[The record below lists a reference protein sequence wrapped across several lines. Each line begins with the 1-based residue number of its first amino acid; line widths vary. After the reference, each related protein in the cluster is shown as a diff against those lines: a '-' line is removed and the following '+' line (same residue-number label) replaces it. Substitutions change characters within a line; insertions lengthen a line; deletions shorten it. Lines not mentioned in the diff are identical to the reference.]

1 MLIRQNRGGQDAA
14 SEGAAPLPPLV
25 CVLDDD
31 PDIRGSIES
40 LLRSEGFS
48 VQTYASTSDFVMCE
62 SVDRAACLLL
72 DINLGDANGLDFQEE
87 LAGND
92 IAVPVIL
99 MSGYG
104 DIPMTVRGMRAGAL
118 DFLSKPLSDDV
129 LLAAVSDAIRKDEV
143 RRQASAALDGTRQ
156 RYNALTN
163 REREIMGL
171 VTAGLMNKQIAA
183 RLGLS
188 EITVKIHRGN
198 MTRKMQADS
207 LADLV
212 RMAEELGAR
221 EESASRFNR

>member
-1 MLIRQNRGGQDAA
+1 MLIRQNRGGAETA
-14 SEGAAPLPPLV
+14 PENAPPLPPLV

-40 LLRSEGFS
+40 LLRAEGFS
-48 VQTYASTSDFVMCE
+48 VQTYASTSEFVMCD

-87 LAGND
+87 LAGNE

-118 DFLSKPLSDDV
+118 DFLAKPLSDEV

-143 RRQASAALDGTRQ
+143 RRAANAALDGTRQ

-221 EESASRFNR
+221 EASASRFNR

>member
-1 MLIRQNRGGQDAA
+1 MLIRQNRGGAETA
-14 SEGAAPLPPLV
+14 PENAPPLPPLV

-40 LLRSEGFS
+40 LLRAEGFS
-48 VQTYASTSDFVMCE
+48 VQTYASTSEFVMCD

-87 LAGND
+87 LAGNE
-92 IAVPVIL
+92 IPVPVIL

-118 DFLSKPLSDDV
+118 DFLAKPLSDDV

-143 RRQASAALDGTRQ
+143 RRAASAALDGTRQ

-221 EESASRFNR
+221 EASASRFNR

>member
-1 MLIRQNRGGQDAA
+1 MLIRQNRGGAETA
-14 SEGAAPLPPLV
+14 SENAPPLPPLV

-48 VQTYASTSDFVMCE
+48 VQTYASTSEFVMCE

-87 LAGND
+87 LAGNE
-92 IAVPVIL
+92 IPVPVIL

-118 DFLSKPLSDDV
+118 DFLAKPLSDDV

-143 RRQASAALDGTRQ
+143 RRAASAALDGTRQ

-221 EESASRFNR
+221 EASASRFNR

>member
-1 MLIRQNRGGQDAA
+1 MLIKQNRSGHHTAPEIA
-14 SEGAAPLPPLV
+14 SQLPPLV

-31 PDIRGSIES
+31 PEIRGSIES
-40 LLRSEGFS
+40 LLRSEGYS

-87 LAGND
+87 LAGNE

-118 DFLSKPLSDDV
+118 DFLPKPLSDDV
-129 LLAAVSDAIRKDEV
+129 LLAAVSDAIRKDEE
-143 RRQASAALDGTRQ
+143 RRAASAALDGTRQ
-156 RYNALTN
+156 RYKALTS

>member
-1 MLIRQNRGGQDAA
+1 MLIRQNRSGHDAA
-14 SEGAAPLPPLV
+14 SENAVPLPPLV

-221 EESASRFNR
+221 EETASRFNR

>member
-1 MLIRQNRGGQDAA
+1 MLIRQNRGGADTAPENA
-14 SEGAAPLPPLV
+14 PPLPPLV

-48 VQTYASTSDFVMCE
+48 VQTYASTSEFVMCE

-87 LAGND
+87 LAGNE

-118 DFLSKPLSDDV
+118 DFLAKPLSDDV

-143 RRQASAALDGTRQ
+143 RRAASAALDGTRQ

-221 EESASRFNR
+221 EASASRFNR

>member
-1 MLIRQNRGGQDAA
+1 MLIRQNRGGAETA
-14 SEGAAPLPPLV
+14 SENAPPLPPLV

-48 VQTYASTSDFVMCE
+48 VQTYASTSEFVMCD

-87 LAGND
+87 LAGNE

-118 DFLSKPLSDDV
+118 DFLAKPLSDDV
-129 LLAAVSDAIRKDEV
+129 LLAAISDAIRKDEV
-143 RRQASAALDGTRQ
+143 RRAASAALDGTRQ

-221 EESASRFNR
+221 EASASRFNR

>member
-1 MLIRQNRGGQDAA
+1 MLIRQNRSGQDAA

-87 LAGND
+87 LAGNE

-129 LLAAVSDAIRKDEV
+129 LLAAVSDAIRKDEE
-143 RRQASAALDGTRQ
+143 RRLASAALDGTRQ

-221 EESASRFNR
+221 EASASRFNR

>member
-1 MLIRQNRGGQDAA
+1 MLIRQNRGGAETA
-14 SEGAAPLPPLV
+14 PENAPPLPPLV

-40 LLRSEGFS
+40 LLRAEGFS
-48 VQTYASTSDFVMCE
+48 VQTYASTSEFVMCD

-87 LAGND
+87 LAGNE

-118 DFLSKPLSDDV
+118 DFLAKPLSDDV

-143 RRQASAALDGTRQ
+143 RRAANAALDGTRQ

-221 EESASRFNR
+221 EASASRFNR

>member
-1 MLIRQNRGGQDAA
+1 MLIRQNSSGA
-14 SEGAAPLPPLV
+14 SGAVENALPPLV

-40 LLRSEGFS
+40 LLRAEGFD
-48 VQTYASTSDFVMCE
+48 VRTYASPADFVTCE
-62 SVDRAACLLL
+62 SVDRASCLLL
-72 DINLGDANGLDFQEE
+72 DINLGEANGLDFQEE

-92 IAVPVIL
+92 VAVPVIL

-118 DFLSKPLSDDV
+118 DFLSKPLSDDI
-129 LLAAVSDAIRKDEV
+129 LLAAISDAIRTDEM
-143 RRQASAALDGTRQ
+143 RRAATAALDGTRQ
-156 RYNALTN
+156 RYGGLTA

-171 VTAGLMNKQIAA
+171 VTAGLMNKQIAGQ
-183 RLGLS
+183 LGLS

-198 MTRKMQADS
+198 MMRKMQADS

-221 EESASRFNR
+221 DASASRFGR

>member
-1 MLIRQNRGGQDAA
+1 MLIRQNRTGSDVP
-14 SEGAAPLPPLV
+14 SEGKEALPPLV

-40 LLRSEGFS
+40 LLRSEGFA
-48 VQTYASTSDFVMCE
+48 VQTYASTSDFVTCE

-72 DINLGDANGLDFQEE
+72 DINLGEANGLDFQEE

-118 DFLSKPLSDDV
+118 DFLPKPLSDET
-129 LLAAVSDAIRKDEV
+129 LLAAVAEAIRKDEV
-143 RRQASAALDGTRQ
+143 RRAASAALDGTRQ

-221 EESASRFNR
+221 DAAASRFKR

>member
-1 MLIRQNRGGQDAA
+1 MLIRQNRGGADTACENA
-14 SEGAAPLPPLV
+14 PPLPPLV

-48 VQTYASTSDFVMCE
+48 VQTYASTSEFVMCE

-87 LAGND
+87 LAGNE

-118 DFLSKPLSDDV
+118 DFLAKPLSDDV

-143 RRQASAALDGTRQ
+143 RRAASAALDGTRQ

-221 EESASRFNR
+221 EASASRFNR